1 MVKFATGKLSLL
13 FPFLIWVITY
23 LYNFILEKAY
33 ISLKH
38 NENKLVAFERGNL
51 LWIFN
56 FHPTQSFADYKI
68 GTEWAGKYSI
78 ALNTDRK
85 IFGGH
90 DRIDESISY
99 HSQPHEWDGRKNY
112 IQVKA

>member
-1 MVKFATGKLSLL
+1 MQHLEEQYGWLSS
-13 FPFLIWVITY
+13 PQ
-23 LYNFILEKAY
+23 AY

-99 HSQPHEWDGRKNY
+99 HSQPHEWDGKKELY
-112 IQVKA
+112 SGIYSV